1 MNTQISISSLFSSN
15 ISKHAARIAIRFNNQ
30 NVTYRQLWI
39 VSRKLSIQF
48 SSSNNQAAD
57 KSSNLNVS
65 NLNVSNHACNQTIAI
80 CARRTPALVAS
91 ILACCNAGIT
101 FIVIDDAYPLAYKK
115 RLSQK

>member
-65 NLNVSNHACNQTIAI
+65 NHACNQTIALL
-80 CARRTPALVAS
+80 ARRTPALVAS